1 MIPLQ
6 FLSKF
11 IKILRSA
18 ASPSQIAGGFILG
31 MFLGM
36 LPNIFNPIAV
46 LLILLIIIL
55 NVNIS
60 TAIFSFAIFSGIA
73 YLFDPLL
80 HSLGFFVLVDITALK
95 PLWVSLYNAPV
106 IPYTRFNNTVA
117 MGSILISIILLVPS
131 YFAVKSGIVKYR
143 EKYEPKVQKMK
154 WMKLM
159 KSSQIYQLYEKIK
172 LFGD

>member
-31 MFLGM
+31 MCIGM
-36 LPNIFNPIAV
+36 LPNFFNPITV

-80 HSLGFFVLVDITALK
+80 HSLGFFVLVDISALK
-95 PLWVSLYNAPV
+95 PLWISLYNAPI
-106 IPYTRFNNTVA
+106 IPYTRFYNTMA
-117 MGSILISIILLVPS
+117 MGSILISIILLVPA
-131 YFAVKSGIVKYR
+131 FFTVKTGIVKYR

-159 KSSQIYQLYEKIK
+159 KSSQIYQFYEKIK
-172 LFGD
+172 LLGD

>member
-73 YLFDPLL
+73 TCLIRFFIR
-80 HSLGFFVLVDITALK
+80 LGFLFWWI
-95 PLWVSLYNAPV
+95 
-106 IPYTRFNNTVA
+106 F
-117 MGSILISIILLVPS
+117 LL
-131 YFAVKSGIVKYR
+131 
-143 EKYEPKVQKMK
+143 
-154 WMKLM
+154 
-159 KSSQIYQLYEKIK
+159 
-172 LFGD
+172 